1 MKPYNFLLIAF
12 LTAFIILM
20 VTYSALYKEPVKPI
34 LNHPEQQ
41 KIYRWCEGR
50 YYLLKDYNHQVI
62 VGEVKFE
69 EVDKEEGIIFYG
81 NCKL

>member
-41 KIYRWCEGR
+41 KIYRWCLGK
-50 YYLLKDYNHQVI
+50 YYILNSYTDQTI
-62 VGEVKFE
+62 IGEVKHE
-69 EVDKEEGIIFYG
+69 DLEDESIILYG
-81 NCKL
+81 HCK